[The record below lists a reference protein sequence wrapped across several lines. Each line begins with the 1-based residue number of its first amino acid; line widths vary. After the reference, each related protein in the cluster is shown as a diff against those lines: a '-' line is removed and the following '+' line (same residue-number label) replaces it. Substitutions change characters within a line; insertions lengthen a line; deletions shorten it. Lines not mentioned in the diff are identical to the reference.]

1 MTKHV
6 LLNNIEHKDLKINL
20 ERSAQMGDNV
30 WYTQTFPMEF
40 RSAQAHYPILF
51 QKDNDTGQITPVT
64 LFGFEND
71 NNLFLKNGKWDAAY
85 IPLAIQRMPFYIGF
99 QESTVDGV
107 TEKNRVLT
115 LDVESPKVNKTHG
128 ADLFLEYGGNSD
140 YLEHIA
146 NVLEALHHG
155 LQENS
160 AFIEALTNCELLE
173 AVTLDIELNDGSK
186 NQLMGFYTINEDNLN
201 SLSQYKLAKLHSQGY
216 LQAIYMVIASQVHI
230 NDLVARKNTQIAL

>member
-85 IPLAIQRMPFYIGF
+85 IPLAVQRMPFYIGF

-115 LDVESPKVNKTHG
+115 LDVESPKLNKTHG

>member
-40 RSAQAHYPILF
+40 RSVQAHYPILF

-85 IPLAIQRMPFYIGF
+85 IPLAVQRMPFYIGF

-115 LDVESPKVNKTHG
+115 LDVDSPKVNKTHG

-160 AFIEALTNCELLE
+160 AFIEVLTNCELLE

-201 SLSQYKLAKLHSQGY
+201 SLSQYKLVKLHSQGY